1 MDSHKLIVKFFS
13 EDPDPVPLSDFV
25 PVFHGFIQA
34 KAIPDHLL
42 IDVADYQH
50 VHHGPGIAL
59 VSHEGNFYADT
70 GEGRL
75 GLMYQR
81 KQPVP
86 GTRSLGERLAHAVA
100 AALRA
105 CVRLEDEPALGGRV
119 RFRTDELLLRV
130 NDRLLAPNTP
140 ETFRAVEPGLRAFVS
155 ELYPGD
161 EVTLEPRHA
170 PQTLFEV
177 RVRVTGR
184 APARD
189 LLERL
194 EALPAL
200 TAAAAP
206 VPS

>member
-1 MDSHKLIVKFFS
+1 MDSHKLIVKFFAR
-13 EDPDPVPLSDFV
+13 DAAPVPLAEFV
-25 PVFHGFIQA
+25 PVFHGFIQQ
-34 KAIPDHLL
+34 KALPDHLL

-50 VHHGPGIAL
+50 VHHGPGIVL
-59 VSHEGNFYADT
+59 VAHEGNFYTDT

-86 GTRSLGERLAHAVA
+86 GADTLRDRLAHVAA

-105 CVRLEDEPALGGRV
+105 CVRLEEEPALGGRV
-119 RFRTDELLLRV
+119 QFRTDELLFRV

-140 ETFRAVEPGLRAFVS
+140 ETFAAVEPDLRAFLS
-155 ELYPGD
+155 DLYPGD
-161 EVTLEPRHA
+161 EIRLEPRHS
-170 PQTLFEV
+170 PPTLFEV
-177 RVRVTGR
+177 RVTVGAS

-200 TAAAAP
+200 
-206 VPS
+206 S

>member
-1 MDSHKLIVKFFS
+1 MHSHKLIVKYFAR
-13 EDPDPVPLSDFV
+13 DPAPVPLAEFV
-25 PVFHGFIQA
+25 PVFHGFIQQ
-34 KAIPDHLL
+34 KALPDHLL

-50 VHHGPGIAL
+50 VHRGPGIVL
-59 VSHEGNFYADT
+59 VAHEGNFYTDT

-86 GTRSLGERLAHAVA
+86 GADTLRDRLAHVVA
-100 AALRA
+100 ATLRA

-119 RFRTDELLLRV
+119 RFRTDELLFRV
-130 NDRLLAPNTP
+130 NDRLLAPDAP
-140 ETFRAVEPGLRAFVS
+140 ETFATVEPDLRSFLS
-155 ELYPGD
+155 ELFPGD
-161 EVTLEPRHA
+161 EVTLEQRHS
-170 PQTLFEV
+170 PLTLFEV
-177 RVRVTGR
+177 RIRVGSS

-200 TAAAAP
+200 
-206 VPS
+206 S

>member
-1 MDSHKLIVKFFS
+1 MDSHKLTVKFFAEEPAS
-13 EDPDPVPLSDFV
+13 IPLAEFV
-25 PVFHGFIQA
+25 PIFHGLIQQ
-34 KAIPDHLL
+34 KALPDHLL

-59 VSHEGNFYADT
+59 VAHEANFYTDT

-81 KQPVP
+81 KQPIA
-86 GTRSLGERLAHAVA
+86 GATTLRDRLASVFA

-105 CVRLEDEPALGGRV
+105 CVRLEDEPALVGRL
-119 RFRTDELLLRV
+119 RFRTDEVVFRV

-140 ETFRAVEPGLRAFVS
+140 DTYRQVEPELRAFLA
-155 ELYPGD
+155 ELYPG
-161 EVTLEPRHA
+161 EEIKLEPRHS
-170 PQTLFEV
+170 PLTLFEV
-177 RVRVTGR
+177 RVRVTGA

-194 EALPAL
+194 EALP
-200 TAAAAP
+200 

>member
-1 MDSHKLIVKFFS
+1 MDSHKLIVKFFA
-13 EDPDPVPLSDFV
+13 EDPAPVPLAEFV
-25 PVFHGFIQA
+25 PVFHGFIQQ
-34 KAIPDHLL
+34 KALPDHLL

-50 VHHGPGIAL
+50 VHHGPGIVL
-59 VSHEGNFYADT
+59 VSHEANFYTDT

-81 KQPVP
+81 KQP
-86 GTRSLGERLAHAVA
+86 LAGADTLRDGLAPVFA

-105 CVRLEDEPALGGRV
+105 CVRLEDEPALSGRL
-119 RFRTDELLLRV
+119 RFRTDEAVVRI

-140 ETFRAVEPGLRAFVS
+140 ETYRQVEPELRAFLS
-155 ELYPGD
+155 DLYPG
-161 EVTLEPRHA
+161 EQVALEPRHS
-170 PQTLFEV
+170 PLTLFEV
-177 RVRVTGR
+177 RIKVSGR

-200 TAAAAP
+200 
-206 VPS
+206 S